1 MATEFYKLIDENA
14 NELIL
19 DQNFLTMKIGKTSR
33 RLSVSE
39 YAGRSGGIVR
49 GFGLYKPKTITF
61 GRKDKLTASGQSSF
75 NTTRLAFQK
84 WATKSRTTTVYFQ
97 VTVSDTATNYK
108 AECVPLEMGPDNY
121 SRHYAITD
129 LKTMTIVIPGG
140 VLPKTST
147 DSQAYTYTTAD
158 ATESFTATNAGIVEV
173 FPVIKFTP
181 TNNATYLDVK
191 TADNFGVRLVA
202 SPFVAGS
209 QIVYDTSD
217 NSLTLGG
224 AKQATRQ
231 YLDSGSS
238 FFLKEGANTIYL
250 TSDSAGSA
258 SIEWIE
264 AIV

>member
-108 AECVPLEMGPDNY
+108 AECVPLGNGSRQLFKALCNYRLEDNDNCNSWGRIAKDVRQTARHILIQQQMQQNH
-121 SRHYAITD
+121 SRQQMPALLKCSRSSSSRRQITRHIW
-129 LKTMTIVIPGG
+129 T
-140 VLPKTST
+140 
-147 DSQAYTYTTAD
+147 
-158 ATESFTATNAGIVEV
+158 
-173 FPVIKFTP
+173 
-181 TNNATYLDVK
+181 
-191 TADNFGVRLVA
+191 
-202 SPFVAGS
+202 
-209 QIVYDTSD
+209 
-217 NSLTLGG
+217 
-224 AKQATRQ
+224 
-231 YLDSGSS
+231 
-238 FFLKEGANTIYL
+238 
-250 TSDSAGSA
+250 
-258 SIEWIE
+258 
-264 AIV
+264 